1 MKIYD
6 LVFSDKPIIRI
17 QRHLIFW
24 VGRGLFY
31 YLAYLG
37 IYLMSPNGPGTNEE
51 NSVSFM
57 LNVNP
62 ILVFICIDIIFCYL
76 TVYVLLPLYLL
87 KKKYLLFYLCIF
99 ILTVMI
105 FVIKSYFQ
113 LWYSNSLNAPQEVI
127 AVILWYNLV
136 MLINS
141 GGPPVICLLF
151 MAIKMLKLW
160 YLKEEQKLVLMKEN
174 SQSELN
180 LLKAQVSPHFLFNTL
195 NNIYSLILH
204 KSPKGPKLLKSLSD
218 TLHYMTDEC
227 NTSFLAV
234 EKELKMIKDYTNL
247 EKVRY
252 GDRLKLNIS
261 IKGDC
266 SNKLISPLLLIPFVE
281 NSFKHGA
288 SKMLRHPWIKLQI
301 IVEENTLLFELSN
314 SKPLE
319 ANHYYGKN
327 GIGLKNVQKRLA
339 ILYPAKHE
347 LTISSTADEY
357 AVKMSIPL
365 TEIAKEQ
372 SGKFVTQQTVL
383 YDS

>member
-1 MKIYD
+1 MKIHD
-6 LVFSDKPIIRI
+6 LVFSDKPIIRL

-24 VGRGLFY
+24 FARGIFY
-31 YLAYLG
+31 YLWYLA
-37 IYLMSPNGPGTNEE
+37 IFFMSPSGPGTSEIN
-51 NSVSFM
+51 NVISF
-57 LNVNP
+57 LDARP
-62 ILVFICIDIIFCYL
+62 ILAFLCIDIFFCYL
-76 TVYVLLPLYLL
+76 TVYILLPLYLF
-87 KKKYLLFYLCIF
+87 KKKYLLFCLCIF
-99 ILTVMI
+99 ILTI
-105 FVIKSYFQ
+105 ITFAIKSYFI
-113 LWYSNSLNAPQEVI
+113 LWYSNGLNAATEII
-127 AVILWYNLV
+127 ADILWFQIIG
-136 MLINS
+136 LINS
-141 GGPPVICLLF
+141 GPPIICMLF
-151 MAIKMLKLW
+151 AAIKMLKLW
-160 YLKEEQKLVLMKEN
+160 YLKEEQKLVLIKEN
-174 SQSELN
+174 GQSELN
-180 LLKAQVSPHFLFNTL
+180 HLKAQVSPHFLFNTL
-195 NNIYSLILH
+195 NNIYSLVLH
-204 KSPKGPKLLKSLSD
+204 KSPKGPELLKSLSD

-234 EKELKMIKDYTNL
+234 EKELKMIKDYTTL

-266 SNKLISPLLLIPFVE
+266 SNKLIAPLLLIPFVE

-347 LTISSTADEY
+347 LTISSTADMY
-357 AVKMSIPL
+357 TVKMSIPL
-365 TEIAKEQ
+365 TQIAEER
-372 SGKFVTQQTVL
+372 SEKFVPQQTVF
-383 YDS
+383 YD